1 MSFKLVD
8 RTEVKRK
15 ADSSDLPAVDTGFAY
30 AGPEQLVGDFDF
42 LGTVTDEMPVEVTPV
57 FAKLTQAGELWRD
70 YTNLMPTHSFES
82 GIGAWTKGGT
92 NTIAANSTR
101 SLHGSYGLLCVYQD
115 DATVASHAFT
125 PVANTS
131 YIVIAHVYIPNT
143 WDGGNIE
150 ITEDGTYA
158 GASET
163 VVASS
168 SAYEGQWQRITTTI
182 TFAADVTGS
191 ISFNATSPPS
201 AGKQLYIDNV
211 MIVEGSDFFPACDT
225 SSSVTN
231 DTIRDVASGDIV
243 FSTNRNTLKVE
254 VGSRSAEVFTCP
266 TPIRRFDV
274 LDAPSSLIAVMDE
287 DYLYVGA
294 LTMDVA
300 SGNCYNAF
308 RLTRFTRLPL
318 SDCPVSRF
326 RCTHDQ
332 TGTAVLIQ
340 TVDEEHFWLTLSD
353 QQVDF
358 AHLSTATDQGY
369 VYVDGSYFTATPT
382 YIDTHMEEHHPGAGS
397 TKTLYVEVRDERGVP
412 MENVTVQTVPY
423 LAGVGV
429 LWSSITAEMSI
440 TGPTLTNAQGIAS
453 FTITY
458 VKAEAAIA
466 TIDIEVFI
474 GNWRQK
480 HVASRAHG
488 TVD

>member
-1 MSFKLVD
+1 
-8 RTEVKRK
+8 
-15 ADSSDLPAVDTGFAY
+15 
-30 AGPEQLVGDFDF
+30 
-42 LGTVTDEMPVEVTPV
+42 
-57 FAKLTQAGELWRD
+57 
-70 YTNLMPTHSFES
+70 
-82 GIGAWTKGGT
+82 
-92 NTIAANSTR
+92 
-101 SLHGSYGLLCVYQD
+101 
-115 DATVASHAFT
+115 
-125 PVANTS
+125 
-131 YIVIAHVYIPNT
+131 
-143 WDGGNIE
+143 
-150 ITEDGTYA
+150 
-158 GASET
+158 
-163 VVASS
+163 
-168 SAYEGQWQRITTTI
+168 
-182 TFAADVTGS
+182 
-191 ISFNATSPPS
+191 
-201 AGKQLYIDNV
+201 
-211 MIVEGSDFFPACDT
+211 
-225 SSSVTN
+225 
-231 DTIRDVASGDIV
+231 
-243 FSTNRNTLKVE
+243 
-254 VGSRSAEVFTCP
+254 
-266 TPIRRFDV
+266 
-274 LDAPSSLIAVMDE
+274 
-287 DYLYVGA
+287 
-294 LTMDVA
+294 
-300 SGNCYNAF
+300 NCYNAF